1 MKFSTSSRPASAH
14 ELHFAIN
21 SRASFHLPSHHLHIC
36 PSQPPTSSA
45 CSALPPPARPPSSVR
60 SAPPSSSTRPSRG
73 NAESHAKLLA
83 QHYREH
89 IAALRAVASDS
100 RGAVLDGCI
109 SSALLLVDLDV
120 AHGRLTR
127 SEAATLNKFGA
138 SLLRHLPPP
147 DVVLHL
153 DASAKACLERAGAE
167 HAALALADH
176 ETLYNGTHE
185 VARTLRHKGS
195 EVYAR
200 KWDRFGPTNA
210 LRDAVLCA
218 PPQSAT
224 RSSAKNAPPSPLA
237 VERIINDAWAAAQA
251 ATAPLT
257 PIVNRQE
264 AESSTV
270 LVAPRPRRAEINAG
284 MMPPASPLNTGIH
297 TSASCE
303 ASPGGGESHSPVSIL
318 TRIEDTLK
326 LRIARSRR
334 ERRDT
339 AGPRIASLSRTR
351 C

>member
-1 MKFSTSSRPASAH
+1 MSFPTPHIVCVLGAPAAGKTS
-14 ELHFAIN
+14 LV
-21 SRASFHLPSHHLHIC
+21 RALGAALE
-36 PSQPPTSSA
+36 QYE
-45 CSALPPPARPPSSVR
+45 ALPR
-60 SAPPSSSTRPSRG
+60 
-73 NAESHAKLLA
+73 NATPSHAKLLA

-264 AESSTV
+264 AESCTV

-326 LRIARSRR
+326 FADRPVA
-334 ERRDT
+334 
-339 AGPRIASLSRTR
+339 A
-351 C
+351 

>member
-1 MKFSTSSRPASAH
+1 M
-14 ELHFAIN
+14 
-21 SRASFHLPSHHLHIC
+21 
-36 PSQPPTSSA
+36 
-45 CSALPPPARPPSSVR
+45 PPS
-60 SAPPSSSTRPSRG
+60 
-73 NAESHAKLLA
+73 
-83 QHYREH
+83 
-89 IAALRAVASDS
+89 
-100 RGAVLDGCI
+100 C
-109 SSALLLVDLDV
+109 
-120 AHGRLTR
+120 
-127 SEAATLNKFGA
+127 
-138 SLLRHLPPP
+138 HLPPP

-326 LRIARSRR
+326 FADRPVA
-334 ERRDT
+334 
-339 AGPRIASLSRTR
+339 A
-351 C
+351 